1 MIKKFTQ
8 LAIGVLFATIAFLLF
23 TNTTAAQDAT
33 VVDPDHYTVEFEND
47 YVRVV
52 RISYGP
58 NEKSVMHDHMAGVGV
73 FLSDGKGTFT
83 FPDGKTEEWIAKT
96 GVSVWMAATTH
107 LPENSLDAPFELII
121 VEVKN
126 IKEDDQV

>member
-1 MIKKFTQ
+1 MIKTFTQ
-8 LAIGVLFATIAFLLF
+8 SAIGVLFAALAFLLF
-23 TNTTAAQDAT
+23 TNTTIAQDAT

-47 YVRVV
+47 YVRIV

-58 NEKSVMHDHMAGVGV
+58 NEKSVMHDHMAHVAV

-83 FPDGKTEEWIAKT
+83 YPDGKTEEWIAKT
-96 GVSVWMAATTH
+96 GVSNWSPATTH
-107 LPENSLDAPFELII
+107 LPENSLDAPFELIL

-126 IKEDDQV
+126 VEEDD

>member
-1 MIKKFTQ
+1 MIIKFTHS
-8 LAIGVLFATIAFLLF
+8 AIGVFFAALVFLLF
-23 TNTTAAQDAT
+23 TNTAVAQNAT
-33 VVDPDHYTVEFEND
+33 TVDPDHYTVEFEND
-47 YVRVV
+47 YVRVL

-96 GVSVWMAATTH
+96 GVSVWMDATTH
-107 LPENSLDAPFELII
+107 LPENSLDAPFELIL
-121 VEVKN
+121 VEIKN
-126 IKEDDQV
+126 VEEDD

>member
-1 MIKKFTQ
+1 MIIKFTHS
-8 LAIGVLFATIAFLLF
+8 AIGVFFAALVFLLF
-23 TNTTAAQDAT
+23 TNTAVAQNAT
-33 VVDPDHYTVEFEND
+33 IVDPDHYTVEFENY

-58 NEKSVMHDHMAGVGV
+58 NEKSVMHDHMAGVAV

-83 FPDGKTEEWIAKT
+83 YPDGKTEEWIAKT
-96 GVSVWMAATTH
+96 GVSAWMDATTH
-107 LPENSLDAPFELII
+107 LPENSLDAPFELIL

-126 IKEDDQV
+126 VEEDD